1 MCRFSDAVKFGMAVF
16 AEMGGVRKAPRDE
29 TARRLVWLVV
39 QGVYGDLSA
48 ARCEDL
54 TMCTRRVDRMAG

>member
-1 MCRFSDAVKFGMAVF
+1 MCRFSDAVKFGMAVG

-39 QGVYGDLSA
+39 QGAYGDLSA
-48 ARCEDL
+48 ARL
-54 TMCTRRVDRMAG
+54 RI